1 MSSEWNMK
9 SYMKGA
15 ALLTIAAI
23 VVKLLSA
30 VYRVPFQNLV
40 GDEGFYIYQQVYPF
54 IAIITT
60 WTSYG
65 FAVAL
70 SKILSDYAAVGKEN
84 ALNQVKKIAFF
95 YIGFISL
102 VFFFILYFGAEFIAD
117 AMGDRQLAQLLHS
130 GSFVILLM
138 PFLAVLKG
146 SFQAEGQM
154 APVAYAQIIE
164 QAVRVS
170 VILIGAWIVV
180 STSFDLYKAGSTAMY
195 GAVVGELAG
204 ILFLA
209 VLYWKTMNRKEYK
222 SSSRLVDKWR
232 VVKELTAISISA
244 SISSMLFLLL
254 QLVDSFT
261 VFQLL
266 LDSGVERL
274 AAMEIKGIYDR
285 GQPLVQLGIVIA
297 STLSL
302 AIVPLVAHRMNSSKG
317 RSAVP
322 FMQLTYRV
330 ACTFGVAAA
339 LGLIVVMPFV
349 NEMLFQTKAESVTLM
364 VFSIQ
369 IIWMSF
375 ILTLMAM
382 LQGSGKVKLPTFL
395 LLMGVILKWIGN
407 ITLVPSYGIL
417 GAAISGNISLV
428 VVFLLMLLYVKK
440 SWKMTFAPR
449 KFYLGILIS
458 SLAMVVIVV
467 GYTNL
472 AESLLFSWLEGRM
485 QSVLISL
492 TAVFLGAV
500 TFLYVVAKRRV
511 IAEKEWYLLPFG
523 KRMAA
528 IQLWLNKQE

>member
-1 MSSEWNMK
+1 MSTEWNMK

-54 IAIITT
+54 IAIVTT

-70 SKILSDYAAVGKEN
+70 SKILSDYRSLGRDD
-84 ALNQVKKIAFF
+84 ALEQVKRIAFF
-95 YIGFISL
+95 YIAVISL
-102 VFFFILYFGAEFIAD
+102 IFFCLLFFGADFLAN
-117 AMGDRQLAQLLHS
+117 AMGDPKLVQLLHS

-146 SFQAEGQM
+146 SFQAEGSM

-170 VILIGAWIVV
+170 FILIGAWIVV

-204 ILFLA
+204 IVFLA
-209 VLYWKTMNRKEYK
+209 VLYWKHRKGREIRT
-222 SSSRLVDKWR
+222 SSNTIEKWR
-232 VVKELTAISISA
+232 IVKDLTAISISA

-266 LDSGVERL
+266 LENGIERVN
-274 AAMEIKGIYDR
+274 AMEIKGIYDR

-302 AIVPLVAHRMNSSKG
+302 AIVPLVANRMNSAKG

-330 ACTFGVAAA
+330 AFTFGLAAA
-339 LGLIVVMPFV
+339 LGLIVVMPYV
-349 NEMLFQTKAESVTLM
+349 NEMLFQTKAESPTLM
-364 VFSIQ
+364 IFSIQ
-369 IIWMSF
+369 IVWMSF
-375 ILTLMAM
+375 ILTFMAM
-382 LQGSGKVKLPTFL
+382 LQGSGKVKIPTLL
-395 LLMGVILKWIGN
+395 LLMGVILKWIFN
-407 ITLVPSYGIL
+407 VTLVPSYGVL
-417 GAAISGNISLV
+417 GAAISGNISLAI
-428 VVFLLMLLYVKK
+428 VFVFMLLYVKK
-440 SWKMTFAPR
+440 SWNIRFASR
-449 KFYLGILIS
+449 KFYSGIFIS
-458 SLAMVVIVV
+458 SLVMVLVV
-467 GYTNL
+467 VSYTNI
-472 AESLLFSWLEGRM
+472 AELLLSTWLQGRM
-485 QSVLISL
+485 QSVLIAL
-492 TAVFLGAV
+492 TAVFLGAAS
-500 TFLYVVAKRRV
+500 FLYVLTKRRV

-523 KRMAA
+523 KRMAML
-528 IQLWLNKQE
+528 QLWLNKQK